1 MVTKI
6 IPRAPERTATCQS
19 THPPADKPRPT
30 TCFVAA
36 CKATCPSRRIR
47 YCTAA
52 QLVGPRSA
60 GSSAKDIGQVR
71 RNGRPPQPRP
81 ASGDTY
87 YFFFNWACHALPNL
101 RTVPS
106 HGRRLFACP
115 IATRVSI
122 SIPSHIHPPRRSVR
136 VDFQL
141 VPFPIQPGQSALPCP
156 AMPCPA
162 LSCPVLGPRSKP
174 RGGCAMWER
183 NGGGV
188 PAIATAVSP
197 SGGLWTAA
205 QPTTC
210 LVYWAWPSLSA
221 TR

>member
-6 IPRAPERTATCQS
+6 IPRAPERTATRQS

-141 VPFPIQPGQSALPCP
+141 VPFPIP
-156 AMPCPA
+156 ARTKCPA
-162 LSCPVLGPRSKP
+162 LPYPALSWARGVNPGGAVPCGRGTVAACPRLR
-174 RGGCAMWER
+174 
-183 NGGGV
+183 
-188 PAIATAVSP
+188 
-197 SGGLWTAA
+197 
-205 QPTTC
+205 Q
-210 LVYWAWPSLSA
+210 LSA
-221 TR
+221 RQGASGRRRNPPHASFIGPGQA